1 MDITTSVDR
10 FFSNTYTLLPK
21 QGLTLMSESH
31 TEERGISPLDRAHGH
46 RLAGELDTALKLAV
60 SILVASPDDLG
71 AAALVTRILVDAGRH
86 TIASQSATFLIKCFV
101 LRGDL
106 ASACLAARIG
116 VDAGLDEGGL
126 LRAIAEAFGKGS
138 SWVNNGSIAPPPLPL
153 EVQIAPFFEKLS
165 GDTLYENAEKSLKRL
180 MEKPAGKVNTP
191 RLPQL
196 PLFGAMEAPALE
208 KLLRIQRVREVK
220 AGEFVVKQ
228 GDEGR
233 EAFVVVRGV
242 LNVVREN
249 NGQPTL
255 LAALGPGAIFG
266 EMALV
271 SRAPRAA
278 SVVAVE
284 PVQLLVMARNHLEEL
299 ASREPVIARE
309 LSAFCHGRMVSNL
322 MRHSALLAAIHPQ
335 KRQEMMSR
343 FEARTLE
350 KGHILVRQG
359 QEAEGLFLIASG
371 AVQVSATDNDGDR
384 VVLAELGPGDVVG
397 EISLVLRR
405 PATADVV
412 AIHPTVALELT
423 RGRFQEAIRENPGLL
438 AELYELATK
447 REEETQSVVAQE
459 ALDVKDA
466 VLL

>member
-1 MDITTSVDR
+1 
-10 FFSNTYTLLPK
+10 
-21 QGLTLMSESH
+21 MSENQ

-60 SILVASPDDLG
+60 SILVASANDLG
-71 AAALVTRILVDAGRH
+71 AAALVSRILVDVGRPTVAGQAAK
-86 TIASQSATFLIKCFV
+86 ILVKSYV
-101 LRGDL
+101 YRGDL
-106 ASACLAARIG
+106 ASACLVARIG
-116 VDAGLDEGGL
+116 GDAGLDADAI
-126 LRAIAEAFGKGS
+126 LRAIANAFGKGS
-138 SWVNNGSIAPPPLPL
+138 SLVNNGSIAPPPLPL
-153 EVQIAPFFEKLS
+153 EVEIAPFFEKLA
-165 GDTLYENAEKSLKRL
+165 GDALYANAEKALNRFIERPVVESD
-180 MEKPAGKVNTP
+180 TP
-191 RLPQL
+191 QLPQL
-196 PLFGAMEAPALE
+196 PLFGAIEAQALE
-208 KLLRIQRVREVK
+208 MLLRLQRVREVK
-220 AGEFVVKQ
+220 AGEFVIKQ
-228 GDEGR
+228 GEEGT

-242 LNVVREN
+242 LNVVRES
-249 NGQPTL
+249 NGHPTI

-284 PVQLLVMARNHLEEL
+284 PVQLLVMSRDHLEEL

-309 LSAFCHGRMVSNL
+309 LSAFCHGRMISNL
-322 MRHSALLAAIHPQ
+322 MRHSALLAAIHPK

-343 FEARTLE
+343 FEARTFE
-350 KGHILVRQG
+350 NGEFLVHQG
-359 QEAEGLFLIASG
+359 QEAAGLFLIASG
-371 AVQVSATDNDGDR
+371 AVRVSATDNDGDQ

-412 AIHPTVALELT
+412 AVHPTVALELT

-459 ALDVKDA
+459 ALDVKDV